1 MILGDKMNNELI
13 ISLIMA
19 AYNAEKYIE
28 AAIESILKQTYR
40 NWELIIVDDGSVDR
54 TPIIVDEYAKLD
66 ERIKVVHTKNSG
78 TAAAA

>member
-1 MILGDKMNNELI
+1 MILGDKMNNELK

-40 NWELIIVDDGSVDR
+40 NWEYNR
-54 TPIIVDEYAKLD
+54 
-66 ERIKVVHTKNSG
+66 R
-78 TAAAA
+78 